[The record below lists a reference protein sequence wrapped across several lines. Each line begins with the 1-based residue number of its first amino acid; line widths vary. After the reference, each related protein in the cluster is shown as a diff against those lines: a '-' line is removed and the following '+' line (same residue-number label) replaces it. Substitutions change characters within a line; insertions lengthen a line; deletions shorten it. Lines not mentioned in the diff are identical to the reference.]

1 MKKIALM
8 LVAFLFAT
16 VTYSQSNKEEVDLFQ
31 AAMGMQKKEVVANFV
46 HPGDAQKDA
55 FWKIYDEYEAI
66 RKENGLKRIKL
77 LEQYANTYAT
87 MTDAQAEAWMKDVM
101 KLQSATDALI
111 VTYYNKIKKATSPIV
126 AAQFYQI
133 ENYILSVVRAKIL
146 DEVPF
151 IGEKR

>member
-1 MKKIALM
+1 MKKITLL

-55 FWKIYDEYEAI
+55 FWKIYDEYEAK
-66 RKENGLKRIKL
+66 RKELGKKRIQL

-87 MTDAQAEAWMKDVM
+87 MTDAQADAWMKDVM
-101 KLQSATDALI
+101 KLQSSTDELI
-111 VTYYNKIKKATSPIV
+111 VTYYNKVKKATSPIA

-133 ENYILSVVRAKIL
+133 ENYILSVIRAKLL
-146 DEVPF
+146 DQVPF

>member
-1 MKKIALM
+1 MKKISLL

-66 RKENGLKRIKL
+66 RKENGQKRIKL
-77 LEQYANTYAT
+77 LEQYADTYAT
-87 MTDAQAEAWMKDVM
+87 MTDAQADAWMKDVL

-111 VTYYNKIKKATSPIV
+111 VTYYNKVKKATSPIV

-133 ENYILSVVRAKIL
+133 EIYILSVVRAQLL
-146 DEVPF
+146 DQVPF